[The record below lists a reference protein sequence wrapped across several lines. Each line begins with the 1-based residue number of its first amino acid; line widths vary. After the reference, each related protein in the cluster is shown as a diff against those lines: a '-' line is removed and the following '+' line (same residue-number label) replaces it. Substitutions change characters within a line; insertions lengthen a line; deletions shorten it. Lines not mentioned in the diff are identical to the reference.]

1 MQKIIQLKKV
11 NENIE
16 FIFYNGK
23 QAELD
28 FLDRARNEYLGI
40 GDYNRVLLP
49 QIVNNTNK
57 ILILDSGD
65 ILAYKDLSEIY
76 YFDLEDNYFGWIL
89 DSEAG
94 NIFNT
99 FDRFFANNFYP
110 NSGVC
115 LVNIRKF
122 RNDNLYEKAFFTTYA
137 YRVINLPYQDI
148 FLKISDFK
156 IKIFPL
162 NYNCKQFYSYKEQI
176 YNRNITNNYIMKWIH
191 GQKFSIFKYSKD
203 EIYEAA
209 LDPVIV
215 HLYQDKIQAGDVN
228 KDFTIQWIKY
238 ANMTGYYNEIKERY
252 PIPFQKYEGYIK

>member
-1 MQKIIQLKKV
+1 M
-11 NENIE
+11 
-16 FIFYNGK
+16 
-23 QAELD
+23 
-28 FLDRARNEYLGI
+28 
-40 GDYNRVLLP
+40 
-49 QIVNNTNK
+49 
-57 ILILDSGD
+57 
-65 ILAYKDLSEIY
+65 
-76 YFDLEDNYFGWIL
+76 
-89 DSEAG
+89 
-94 NIFNT
+94 
-99 FDRFFANNFYP
+99 
-110 NSGVC
+110 
-115 LVNIRKF
+115 NIRKF

-148 FLKISDFK
+148 FLRISNFK

-191 GQKFSIFKYSKD
+191 GQKFSMFKYSKD

-238 ANMTGYYNEIKERY
+238 ANMTGFYKEIKERY